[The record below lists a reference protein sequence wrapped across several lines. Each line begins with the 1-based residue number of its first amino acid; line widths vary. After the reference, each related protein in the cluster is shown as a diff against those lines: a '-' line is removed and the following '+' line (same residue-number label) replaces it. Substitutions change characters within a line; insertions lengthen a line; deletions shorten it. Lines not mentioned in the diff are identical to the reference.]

1 MSVVLLAG
9 AVAYGLEMK
18 MHSTTNI
25 AMIATLIHLL
35 MNGSQVL
42 KNIVRDT
49 VAFETFFLINIVI
62 ILSYLRFLSWKLI
75 MTPIADHTYLI

>member
-9 AVAYGLEMK
+9 AVSYGLQMK
-18 MHSTTNI
+18 MHSTANI
-25 AMIATLIHLL
+25 AVIATLILLL

-62 ILSYLRFLSWKLI
+62 IYTTLDSLPVS
-75 MTPIADHTYLI
+75 